1 MTTNLSIHEYIV
13 LHCEIVI
20 KYCCYCFT
28 ARNISVTLSALDPQ
42 QVGQMLIFDCGN
54 VNVPTTENFIVGEAL
69 ILRCMVDT
77 TTFIDSLLNF
87 TFIWSSN
94 NTVLRIVNQIGQRQ
108 DHYVISQL
116 NTSND
121 GQEYM
126 CEMIINNIFPERIN
140 STIELPLTGKPFIN
154 FTACTFAVQ
163 CRCHGFVLCV
173 HAIKRNCLDYPNKGL
188 RE

>member
-13 LHCEIVI
+13 LHCEVVI

-77 TTFIDSLLNF
+77 TTFIDRFFNF

-94 NTVLRIVNQIGQRQ
+94 NTVLRIVNKTGQSQ
-108 DHYVISQL
+108 DHYFISQL
-116 NTSND
+116 NTNND

-126 CEMIINNIFPERIN
+126 CEMIIRSSVTERIN
-140 STIELPLTGKPFIN
+140 GTIVLPLTGKPFIN

>member
-1 MTTNLSIHEYIV
+1 
-13 LHCEIVI
+13 
-20 KYCCYCFT
+20 
-28 ARNISVTLSALDPQ
+28 
-42 QVGQMLIFDCGN
+42 MLIFDCGN

-69 ILRCMVDT
+69 ILRCRVDT

-94 NTVLRIVNQIGQRQ
+94 NTVLRIVNQAGQGQ

-163 CRCHGFVLCV
+163 CRYHGFVLCV
-173 HAIKRNCLDYPNKGL
+173 HAIKRNFLIKVYVNKL
-188 RE
+188 LP